1 MLLGASLSL
10 GAQWSEL
17 KAVGYKVT
25 GLDQRLEHKF
35 TTELRQLEQELRL
48 RQ

>member
-1 MLLGASLSL
+1 MLFGASLSL

-25 GLDQRLEHKF
+25 GLDRRLESEF
-35 TTELRQLEQELRL
+35 TTELSQLEQELR
-48 RQ
+48 